1 MPRMLLCVYEWKNKK
16 THVPDSSKENESEK
30 KELNKILKER
40 KLDQLDEQPQPT
52 ECLCIRKIGNLL
64 FVNLE

>member
-1 MPRMLLCVYEWKNKK
+1 MKRHLLTYYKCKQYYE
-16 THVPDSSKENESEK
+16 ENESEK

-52 ECLCIRKIGNLL
+52 KCLCIRKIGKCQFCYL
-64 FVNLE
+64 